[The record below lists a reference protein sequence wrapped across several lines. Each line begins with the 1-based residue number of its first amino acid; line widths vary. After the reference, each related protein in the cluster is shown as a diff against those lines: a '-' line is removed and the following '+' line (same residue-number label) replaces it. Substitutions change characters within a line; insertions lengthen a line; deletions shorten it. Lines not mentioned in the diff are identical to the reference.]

1 MPTGYTYQVTEDNYS
16 FEDFVWNCAKAFGA
30 FIHMRDEPNSAKIIM
45 PKESFY
51 YQDQLDEARLEL
63 ERAES
68 MTLDEA
74 ALERDAYYEKT
85 KASNKK
91 AMEKQHEEFKKL
103 HAMQLK
109 VLSWEP
115 PTDDHVELRNF
126 MLQQLEETIKY
137 DCDFS
142 YYEKV
147 LLEPKQSVQDWLDN
161 YRIQAQRDVVRYAK
175 NAQEEQ
181 DKYHENINWINKL
194 IDNVPLPGDKK

>member
-115 PTDDHVELRNF
+115 PTDDHVELKILCYSN
-126 MLQQLEETIKY
+126 
-137 DCDFS
+137 
-142 YYEKV
+142 
-147 LLEPKQSVQDWLDN
+147 
-161 YRIQAQRDVVRYAK
+161 
-175 NAQEEQ
+175 
-181 DKYHENINWINKL
+181 
-194 IDNVPLPGDKK
+194 